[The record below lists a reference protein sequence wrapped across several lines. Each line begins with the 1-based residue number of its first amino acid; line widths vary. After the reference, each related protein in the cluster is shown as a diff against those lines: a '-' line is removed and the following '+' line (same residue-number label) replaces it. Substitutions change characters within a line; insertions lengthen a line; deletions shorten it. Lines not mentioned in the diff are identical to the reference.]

1 MQGGLGF
8 VKTLF
13 YTLFSGLCFG
23 LTAATTAFWLDY
35 SVFMICFAYVLGGN
49 VGVLAAAAHRLLLDA

>member
-1 MQGGLGF
+1 M
-8 VKTLF
+8 KTLF